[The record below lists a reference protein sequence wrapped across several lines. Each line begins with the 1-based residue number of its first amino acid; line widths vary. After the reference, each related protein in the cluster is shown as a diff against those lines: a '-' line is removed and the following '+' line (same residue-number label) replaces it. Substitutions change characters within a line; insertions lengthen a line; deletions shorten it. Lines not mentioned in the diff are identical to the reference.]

1 MMTNDE
7 SVAGVARLTAQGGSS
22 HRPASDVDESARP
35 ITELETP
42 SLPRSRRPV
51 ASRVRHGQPSCAD
64 YGCTRAQ
71 CVEAARKARRE
82 RSLER
87 LQGRV
92 GHVDSASA
100 CGYVSLL
107 RDRGMSAQD
116 IADRSGVSVTLV
128 RRLLKQA
135 GLRPGRIAR
144 ATEEAVLGVPV
155 PAPHQSMLL
164 AGRGLVDAS
173 NVTWLLTDLAR
184 RGWPASRL
192 ARTLRVNPRTV
203 SAIRDGRH
211 ARVSLAI
218 ERRIRRMYASLAQVD
233 PAEAGVRPGDAA
245 RTRAGPHAVKPGH
258 RGERPRRAG
267 VGLLRRRVNLLSGPV
282 LPPLAPVPRS
292 HRFAALA
299 VGCAMTSNK
308 RLRVGTHGMSVRSGV
323 VPPPQVH
330 RAARAGGAVEVLIA
344 CAIFVLI
351 RAEVLGPP
359 GGVTVGPRRVP
370 LRVADVGL
378 PHLRIHQSVRSRC
391 RGTGSHRHYPGHSCT
406 GDEYGCE
413 CSVR

>member
-1 MMTNDE
+1 MTLFRHDLLLLLESLRSADGLAPVREVVERLLQELTEAEAIAKVGVECVRETPGPVRMSVVSSSDSTEGYVDRGGSDWLESQVRTAVVAQLFNWTGAAYRAWVESSRDRGEGGVGASMMTNDE

-184 RGWPASRL
+184 RGW
-192 ARTLRVNPRTV
+192 
-203 SAIRDGRH
+203 
-211 ARVSLAI
+211 
-218 ERRIRRMYASLAQVD
+218 
-233 PAEAGVRPGDAA
+233 
-245 RTRAGPHAVKPGH
+245 
-258 RGERPRRAG
+258 
-267 VGLLRRRVNLLSGPV
+267 
-282 LPPLAPVPRS
+282 
-292 HRFAALA
+292 
-299 VGCAMTSNK
+299 
-308 RLRVGTHGMSVRSGV
+308 
-323 VPPPQVH
+323 
-330 RAARAGGAVEVLIA
+330 
-344 CAIFVLI
+344 
-351 RAEVLGPP
+351 
-359 GGVTVGPRRVP
+359 
-370 LRVADVGL
+370 
-378 PHLRIHQSVRSRC
+378 
-391 RGTGSHRHYPGHSCT
+391 
-406 GDEYGCE
+406 
-413 CSVR
+413 